1 MLGNIASIATLVLFI
16 IYFIGRII
24 SIIIEKNIIYEGI
37 NIYNNEEELSK
48 DLKIIDEYRC
58 KYAEEIL
65 IITPHEKSYN
75 WLSIYECRYNEKNNK
90 LEKVKELKR
99 FEKIMND
106 TSIRIDTVLP
116 CGIPKYMIEFERS
129 DFIKGSL
136 LLQYNGKSGVQEEMI
151 NINHTWKSV
160 IYYLFR

>member
-1 MLGNIASIATLVLFI
+1 M
-16 IYFIGRII
+16 
-24 SIIIEKNIIYEGI
+24 
-37 NIYNNEEELSK
+37 
-48 DLKIIDEYRC
+48 
-58 KYAEEIL
+58 
-65 IITPHEKSYN
+65 
-75 WLSIYECRYNEKNNK
+75 
-90 LEKVKELKR
+90 KR